1 MPAGDGEDGLA
12 VIFTKQSGPPIDI
25 QRWGHNLRD
34 VTGFDA
40 DIDADIDAAID
51 AAMVA
56 VARFVRAVATNP
68 SDLAEC

>member
-40 DIDADIDAAID
+40 GFD

-56 VARFVRAVATNP
+56 VARFVRAAAANP
-68 SDLAEC
+68 SYLAEY